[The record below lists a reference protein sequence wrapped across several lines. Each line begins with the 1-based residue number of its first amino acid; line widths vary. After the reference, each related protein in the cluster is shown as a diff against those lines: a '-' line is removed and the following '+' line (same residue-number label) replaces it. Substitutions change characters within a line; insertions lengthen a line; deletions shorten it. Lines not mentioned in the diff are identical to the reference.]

1 MILELACFRKHA
13 RKIRKFRE
21 FGSLGR
27 LSSGVFLVLQLFNF
41 SEPLLPGLELLSTVS
56 EPFLSSF
63 FLLFV
68 SPGTTHIDILIPN
81 TRLF

>member
-41 SEPLLPGLELLSTVS
+41 SEPLLPGLELLSTMA
-56 EPFLSSF
+56 EPVPFILI
-63 FLLFV
+63 LLFV
-68 SPGTTHIDILIPN
+68 SPETTHIDILIPN

>member
-21 FGSLGR
+21 CGSLGR
-27 LSSGVFLVLQLFNF
+27 LSSVFLVLQLFNF
-41 SEPLLPGLELLSTVS
+41 SEPLLPGLELLSTMA
-56 EPFLSSF
+56 EPVPFILI
-63 FLLFV
+63 LLFV
-68 SPGTTHIDILIPN
+68 SPETTHIDILIPN